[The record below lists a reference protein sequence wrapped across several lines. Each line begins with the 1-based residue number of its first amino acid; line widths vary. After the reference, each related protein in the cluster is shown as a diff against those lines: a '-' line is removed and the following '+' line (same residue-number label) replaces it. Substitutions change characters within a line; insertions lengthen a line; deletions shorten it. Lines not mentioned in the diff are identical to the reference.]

1 MAKKAAKGG
10 PAKSARKAIPRGVK
24 RTSTGKLTK
33 RK

>member
-1 MAKKAAKGG
+1 MAKKTKGG

-24 RTSTGKLTK
+24 RTASGRLTK